1 MDYVVNYSLS
11 FFLLLSF
18 RVNVVR
24 DLVQSAVLGISTDV
38 SLKNVSLADFTLEE
52 TINPNRKNKKS
63 MFLSV
68 LNS

>member
-24 DLVQSAVLGISTDV
+24 DLVQSAVLGISTDI
-38 SLKNVSLADFTLEE
+38 SLRNVSLADFTLEE